1 MGRGARQ
8 AAVHGVMRSRAWLNY
23 WAVATA
29 VKMAERTSENV
40 PRYKNTPKKGKY
52 YHNQNV
58 IIILRVN
65 ERLVSTKNQLDKK
78 SDWISERI
86 ANVWHCI
93 YPRSTFGPKYE
104 AALKNNRLYSWS
116 LEGAKMGQEVF
127 FFFFSRASFSNKI
140 HYLIVCS
147 SLKTPIKSVVI
158 WPSDKNFWR
167 CKGRVQ
173 YIYKCF
179 NTIAKGISWERK
191 FRSKMIIG
199 TLKNSDIFLMLKLK
213 LHYFGHLMW
222 RADSFEKTPM
232 LGKVE
237 GRRRRGWQRMR
248 RLDGITDS
256 RHEFG

>member
-1 MGRGARQ
+1 MPWR
-8 AAVHGVMRSRAWLNY
+8 RAWQPTLVLLPENAHGQRSPAGCSP
-23 WAVATA
+23 WGHAESGMT
-29 VKMAERTSENV
+29 KLLSRSHSSENGKERTSENV

-127 FFFFSRASFSNKI
+127 FFFFFQSFILKQNSLFDCLQFPEDPNQVCR
-140 HYLIVCS
+140 YL
-147 SLKTPIKSVVI
+147 T
-158 WPSDKNFWR
+158 
-167 CKGRVQ
+167 
-173 YIYKCF
+173 
-179 NTIAKGISWERK
+179 
-191 FRSKMIIG
+191 
-199 TLKNSDIFLMLKLK
+199 
-213 LHYFGHLMW
+213 
-222 RADSFEKTPM
+222 
-232 LGKVE
+232 
-237 GRRRRGWQRMR
+237 
-248 RLDGITDS
+248 
-256 RHEFG
+256 

>member
-58 IIILRVN
+58 SIILRVN

-127 FFFFSRASFSNKI
+127 FFFFFQSFILKQNSLFDCLQFPEDPNQVCR
-140 HYLIVCS
+140 YL
-147 SLKTPIKSVVI
+147 T
-158 WPSDKNFWR
+158 
-167 CKGRVQ
+167 
-173 YIYKCF
+173 
-179 NTIAKGISWERK
+179 
-191 FRSKMIIG
+191 
-199 TLKNSDIFLMLKLK
+199 
-213 LHYFGHLMW
+213 
-222 RADSFEKTPM
+222 
-232 LGKVE
+232 
-237 GRRRRGWQRMR
+237 
-248 RLDGITDS
+248 
-256 RHEFG
+256 